1 MASRPAAPHADPMP
15 IPTAAPTLTPEDALL
30 WEEEGVLWAVGRAD
44 ADGVVA
50 AAGLTVLEVLAVL
63 DVDVEDRNVALE
75 GCLVAVLADEAMVV
89 NAFKPSSANRVLPTP
104 VSQQSFV

>member
-1 MASRPAAPHADPMP
+1 M
-15 IPTAAPTLTPEDALL
+15 
-30 WEEEGVLWAVGRAD
+30 
-44 ADGVVA
+44 
-50 AAGLTVLEVLAVL
+50 LEALAVL